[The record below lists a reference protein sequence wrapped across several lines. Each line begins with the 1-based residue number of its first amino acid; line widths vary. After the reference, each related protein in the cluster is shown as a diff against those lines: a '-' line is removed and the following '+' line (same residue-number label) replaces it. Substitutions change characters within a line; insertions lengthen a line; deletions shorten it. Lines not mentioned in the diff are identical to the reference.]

1 MEFDHFA
8 VSLLILR
15 PDAPELDGVRARCLT
30 VNS

>member
-15 PDAPELDGVRARCLT
+15 PDTPELDAVRARFT